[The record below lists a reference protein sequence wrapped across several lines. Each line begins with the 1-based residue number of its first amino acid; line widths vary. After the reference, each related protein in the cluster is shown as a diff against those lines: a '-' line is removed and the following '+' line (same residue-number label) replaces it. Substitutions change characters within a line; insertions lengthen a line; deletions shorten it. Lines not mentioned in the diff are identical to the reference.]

1 MRGAEKGHGLMCGMI
16 WPNARSRVR
25 RASQRK
31 RKHTLHTLW
40 RRFCFTFQ
48 LLNSDMTGCEDFL
61 GCGDSVCCEWRWE
74 KIVFFGSNATLIVTI
89 VAVKILCKI
98 GTIFKTKTR
107 LESRLANLY
116 FFLNAAAE
124 QNDQSAKRQFFFAG
138 SCLGVSQRIAFQSA
152 KQRWQEALWP
162 SSQIDVVH
170 QTVREATVKKTL
182 RSLYHLFANKQID
195 HAKQEWPSTRRKK

>member
-1 MRGAEKGHGLMCGMI
+1 MK
-16 WPNARSRVR
+16 VR
-25 RASQRK
+25 
-31 RKHTLHTLW
+31 
-40 RRFCFTFQ
+40 
-48 LLNSDMTGCEDFL
+48 
-61 GCGDSVCCEWRWE
+61 

-107 LESRLANLY
+107 LESSLANLY

-152 KQRWQEALWP
+152 KQR
-162 SSQIDVVH
+162 
-170 QTVREATVKKTL
+170 
-182 RSLYHLFANKQID
+182 
-195 HAKQEWPSTRRKK
+195 